1 MFFLASL
8 IGFVFFFIAVLA
20 TSKTKQ
26 SARTVFVTFTNLSG
40 WNDGTAFMLGVG
52 SAMYSFVATDT
63 ATHLAE
69 VGCHSPFGWEILT
82 RIGNPEPGSKCTK
95 SYGSHNDHWNMHISS
110 VDSCFHV
117 FK

>member
-1 MFFLASL
+1 MIVVGLPTLLPKGEIMFFLASVV
-8 IGFVFFFIAVLA
+8 GFVFFFITVLA

-26 SARTVFVTFTNLSG
+26 SARTVFITFSNLSG

-69 VGCHSPFGWEILT
+69 VCLF
-82 RIGNPEPGSKCTK
+82 NP
-95 SYGSHNDHWNMHISS
+95 SH
-110 VDSCFHV
+110 F
-117 FK
+117 